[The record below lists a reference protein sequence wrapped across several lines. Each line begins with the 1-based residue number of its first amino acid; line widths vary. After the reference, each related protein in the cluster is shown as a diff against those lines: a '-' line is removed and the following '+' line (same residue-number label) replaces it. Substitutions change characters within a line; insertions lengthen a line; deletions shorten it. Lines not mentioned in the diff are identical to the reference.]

1 MTAEDTLLGQSPK
14 GFFCNLRELAS
25 KDLSQAHLTQHFT
38 AAKLFAEAGNYPTN
52 TRGTWSAVKPLDTL
66 QYADG
71 TVSGKKH
78 WVSGVALCDWVVVP
92 AQTPAGPVV
101 VVIDKKYLNI
111 EPVATVGMENTLTV
125 NFTCEQA
132 PVTYLYSRND
142 PRSAPADQLNG
153 LSFVTIQLGL
163 SIAAYNDIDQHTKSI
178 ADLNYIK
185 TKVKLD
191 IETLDLLWNYEL
203 DRLDEPIDW
212 NRGKLVYSFAKKTIL
227 GVAHLVTEI
236 TSSGL
241 FQSDMP
247 THQRYKD
254 LLIYTTHMRN
264 LFTATRDIT
273 QWSF

>member
-1 MTAEDTLLGQSPK
+1 MSDPAYFQQLKS
-14 GFFCNLRELAS
+14 CAMANLSE
-25 KDLSQAHLTQHFT
+25 AHLNQHFT
-38 AAKLFAEAGNYPTN
+38 SAKLFASAGGYPTN
-52 TRGTWSAVKPLDTL
+52 TPGTWGAGKPQDTL
-66 QYADG
+66 QYFNN
-71 TVSGKKH
+71 TVTGKKH

-92 AQTPAGPVV
+92 AQTSTGPVL
-101 VVIDKKYLNI
+101 VVIDKKHLNI

-142 PRSAPADQLNG
+142 PRSAPADQFNR

-163 SIAAYNDIDQHTKSI
+163 SIAAYNDIDQYTKSI

-203 DRLDEPIDW
+203 GRLDEPIDLC
-212 NRGKLVYSFAKKTIL
+212 RGKLVYSFAKKTIL

-236 TSSGL
+236 TGSGL

-264 LFTATRDIT
+264 LFTATRDII